1 MLQFH
6 KQRLEEIFAKGRE
19 KKIIVFGDLMLDRYL
34 WGNVTRISPEAP
46 VPIINI
52 EDEEIRFGGAGN
64 VANNLI
70 GLGALPV
77 VVGVV
82 GDDDWGKIFRSLL
95 LERSLIDNGLVVDSQ
110 RPTTMKTRI
119 IGNSQHIA
127 RVDRERIFPINQ
139 NIQTKIIN
147 FITEIINDVEAVII
161 QDYNKGVVNAN
172 LIHEIIDQA
181 NRSGKTVTADPKFN
195 NFWEFEGI
203 TVFKPN
209 KKEAEEALAMKIQT
223 EEDLKTA
230 GNKIIERLDGEAVL
244 ITRGN
249 EGMAL
254 FEKKSQPTFLK
265 TRARKVADVSGAGD
279 TVISTLT
286 FALAAGCSM
295 QEAVQLANYAAGL
308 VCEEVGVVPVDGGK
322 LVQAILKNQA
332 QFENE

>member
-6 KQRLEEIFAKGRE
+6 KNRLEEIFVSGHQ
-19 KKIIVFGDLMLDRYL
+19 KKVIVVGDLMLDRYL

-77 VVGVV
+77 VVGVI

-95 LERSLIDNGLVVDSQ
+95 LKKNLIDKGLVVDSQ

-127 RVDRERIFPINQ
+127 RVDREKLLPIDQ
-139 NIQTKIIN
+139 HIQTEIIN
-147 FITEIINDVEAVII
+147 FITEIISDVEAVIL

-172 LIHEIIDQA
+172 LIHKIIDLA
-181 NRSGKTVTADPKFN
+181 ARSGKTVTADPKFN
-195 NFWEFEGI
+195 NFWEFKGI

-223 EEDLKTA
+223 EDDLKTA

-244 ITRGN
+244 ITRGQ

-254 FEKKSQPTFLK
+254 FEKKSQPTFLM

-286 FALAAGCSM
+286 FALSAGCSM